1 MLSQMEARQP
11 LMLADDLCEYSR
23 CLLQKQSATDENDN
37 PSTPSNNNESVSEIS
52 AAGGLK
58 SNPQGDSSQK
68 QRMTAKQRERNR
80 KISLKAQQRQLV
92 KKYSKVKQMTIDYY
106 CREDLTV
113 TTLKEFFEIF
123 ISSLKKEQAFHQEL
137 TSALYSSV
145 GISMK
150 FDQQNTQATLTIFLG
165 GLA

>member
-1 MLSQMEARQP
+1 
-11 LMLADDLCEYSR
+11 MLADDLCEYSR
-23 CLLQKQSATDENDN
+23 CLLQKQTDENDN
-37 PSTPSNNNESVSEIS
+37 PDLQDGDNSNPS
-52 AAGGLK
+52 AAGENGK
-58 SNPQGDSSQK
+58 QK
-68 QRMTAKQRERNR
+68 LTAKQRERNR

-165 GLA
+165 GIA